1 MSAFL
6 TELRRRNVIKVGI
19 AYAIVA
25 WILIQ
30 IVVSVKEPLK
40 LPDWSDTLIIVILA
54 VGFPVALIL
63 AWAFERTPD
72 GVRRTPAAE
81 PAVPS
86 ASAAPDNDTP
96 SIAVLPFADMSADKD
111 QEYFADGITEELLN
125 SLARIKG
132 LRVSGRTSSFY
143 FKGKNEDLR
152 TIGDKLGVRH
162 ILEGSIRKSGDRV
175 RITAQLIDARSDRHL
190 WSETYDRTLDDLFVI
205 QEQIAKSVADAL
217 EITLGVGELG
227 SLPGMTRNAAAY
239 EEYLLAGIANG
250 VDVILP
256 TTIEDLRTGIQH
268 LERAVTLDPD
278 FGLAWADIN
287 YLYRTSV
294 NLASGGLPNHQ
305 EKAAHALE
313 QAIRASPG
321 SPFVLYDFNMAD
333 LQDGAWVSAERH
345 LNEALD
351 AAAAYSVQDLF
362 NFRVA
367 QFLNI
372 AGRIREALDYYE
384 RVRLADPMNAQ
395 SAAYLTDAY
404 LSLGRAD
411 MAFAEADR
419 FLAEKGS
426 PVVLVKASGLMAAMV
441 TGDRAELGKRLQDL
455 IESESNAAISLRM
468 QPLLDDPEG
477 GLAELRRMLDDPAFA
492 SPFTRNIIAIWAV
505 YFGELQLALTLLREF
520 LLSPRSRNLAFLVW
534 RAIYRDVRR
543 LPEFKGLLRELGL
556 VDYWRQTGKWGDF
569 VRPVG
574 DDDFEVIG

>member
-1 MSAFL
+1 MKAL
-6 TELRRRNVIKVGI
+6 IAELRRRNVIKVGI

-63 AWAFERTPD
+63 AWAFERTPE

-81 PAVPS
+81 PA
-86 ASAAPDNDTP
+86 AAAAPDDGTS
-96 SIAVLPFADMSADKD
+96 SIAVLPFADMSPQKD

-152 TIGDKLGVRH
+152 TIGDKLGVRY
-162 ILEGSIRKSGDRV
+162 ILEGSVRKSGERV

-227 SLPGMTRNAAAY
+227 GLPGMTRNAAAY

-268 LERAVTLDPD
+268 LERAVTIDPD
-278 FGLAWADIN
+278 FALAWADIN

-305 EKAAHALE
+305 EKAAHAL
-313 QAIRASPG
+313 QRAITVSPG

-333 LQDGAWVSAERH
+333 LQDGAWVDAEQH

-372 AGRIREALDYYE
+372 TGRIREALDYYE

-419 FLAEKGS
+419 FFAEKGP
-426 PVVLVKASGLMAAMV
+426 PVVLVKASALMAAMV
-441 TGDRAELGKRLQDL
+441 TGDKARIAQRLQNL
-455 IESESNAAISLRM
+455 IESESNATISLRM

-477 GLAELRRMLDDPAFA
+477 ALAELRRMLDDPAFA

-520 LLSPRSRNLAFLVW
+520 LLSPRIRNLAFLVW

-556 VDYWRQTGKWGDF
+556 VDYWRQTGRWGDF

-574 DDDFEVIG
+574 DDDFEVTG